1 MDHQGGAL
9 GQGHHYENLVL
20 KKLLTSW
27 QLVNIKCRPLGL
39 RVSTPICAHVVISC
53 SQMIARQAGRTGCTS
68 DLEEIKEVLTWID
81 CSPWSVG
88 ALGSKKMVWKG
99 DYGLFLPLCK
109 NCMVKLIKSLPE
121 YNVYNSEKEKESL
134 QSVESNIEWAKGQGK
149 IKAPDQAS
157 YEKLKVVSD
166 QNNRQD
172 GAIIAGML
180 RQQLMKMVSNARETY
195 EEEALEK
202 AKAKKAKAEE
212 DKTAAELAEQL
223 QSTMLEDADK
233 ANEARTIDCEM

>member
-1 MDHQGGAL
+1 MSS
-9 GQGHHYENLVL
+9 GQA
-20 KKLLTSW
+20 
-27 QLVNIKCRPLGL
+27 
-39 RVSTPICAHVVISC
+39 AH
-53 SQMIARQAGRTGCTS
+53 
-68 DLEEIKEVLTWID
+68 
-81 CSPWSVG
+81 
-88 ALGSKKMVWKG
+88 
-99 DYGLFLPLCK
+99 
-109 NCMVKLIKSLPE
+109 
-121 YNVYNSEKEKESL
+121 
-134 QSVESNIEWAKGQGK
+134 
-149 IKAPDQAS
+149 
-157 YEKLKVVSD
+157 EKLKVVSD

>member
-1 MDHQGGAL
+1 MNSLCFHPDLFFAFICWGRAAAEMDHQGGAL

-88 ALGSKKMVWKG
+88 ALGSKKN
-99 DYGLFLPLCK
+99 GLERRLWTLP
-109 NCMVKLIKSLPE
+109 ST
-121 YNVYNSEKEKESL
+121 L
-134 QSVESNIEWAKGQGK
+134 QELHGQ
-149 IKAPDQAS
+149 AHQ
-157 YEKLKVVSD
+157 VSPRV
-166 QNNRQD
+166 QC
-172 GAIIAGML
+172 
-180 RQQLMKMVSNARETY
+180 
-195 EEEALEK
+195 
-202 AKAKKAKAEE
+202 
-212 DKTAAELAEQL
+212 L
-223 QSTMLEDADK
+223 QF
-233 ANEARTIDCEM
+233 

>member
-1 MDHQGGAL
+1 MQAFGIEGFNSHMCACC
-9 GQGHHYENLVL
+9 N
-20 KKLLTSW
+20 KLLPNDSKTGWENWLYLGPGGDKGSAHMDRLFSLVSW
-27 QLVNIKCRPLGL
+27 G
-39 RVSTPICAHVVISC
+39 
-53 SQMIARQAGRTGCTS
+53 
-68 DLEEIKEVLTWID
+68 TW
-81 CSPWSVG
+81 VE
-88 ALGSKKMVWKG
+88 KKMVWKG

-134 QSVESNIEWAKGQGK
+134 QSAESNIEWAKGQGK